1 MSTDLQPSDVTGFW
15 KEAGPGKWFAKDDA
29 FDDDFRRRFAH
40 GHMMAAR
47 RELDHWM
54 DTSEGALALLILLDQ
69 IPRNIFRDS
78 GHAFATDGKAR
89 AIARAAISAGHDQAV
104 EAKLRP
110 FFYLPYE
117 HSEDMGDQDE
127 AVRLCA
133 ALKDAEGDAETLK
146 WAEIHRDII
155 VRFGR
160 FPHRNAALGRRTT
173 PSEQAFLDEGGF
185 AG

>member
-1 MSTDLQPSDVTGFW
+1 MDVTAKQVLDTW
-15 KEAGPGKWFAKDDA
+15 REAGPAKWFAKDEA
-29 FDDDFRRRFAH
+29 FDRMLARDLEAAH
-40 GHMMAAR
+40 HAAAR
-47 RELDHWM
+47 GELDAWAE
-54 DTSEGALALLILLDQ
+54 DAEGALALLILLDQ
-69 IPRNIFRDS
+69 VPRNIFRES

-89 AIARAAISAGHDQAV
+89 AIAKAAISAGHDQAT
-104 EAKLRP
+104 AAILRP

-133 ALKDAEGDAETLK
+133 ALKEAEGDAETLK

>member
-1 MSTDLQPSDVTGFW
+1 MDATTRPMSEPGGELAGFHPAVREW
-15 KEAGPGKWFAKDDA
+15 FQSRFPLGPWLPQE
-29 FDDDFRRRFAH
+29 H
-40 GHMMAAR
+40 G
-47 RELDHWM
+47 W
-54 DTSEGALALLILLDQ
+54 
-69 IPRNIFRDS
+69 P
-78 GHAFATDGKAR
+78 
-89 AIARAAISAGHDQAV
+89 AIAAGHDQAT
-104 EAKLRP
+104 AAILRP

-133 ALKDAEGDAETLK
+133 ALKEAEGDADTLK
-146 WAEIHRDII
+146 WAELHRDII